1 MENKVEKYYDFND
14 LAKDV
19 ESEIGHDPEVVKE
32 IIKSAFE
39 KIAQAVGK
47 GENLV
52 VLDDIGTFRLRPAI
66 ARTYKTRSGKDVEK
80 DAYLKL
86 RFKGSIKLRQIVK
99 AHLRQPIKQLEVK

>member
-47 GENLV
+47 G
-52 VLDDIGTFRLRPAI
+52 
-66 ARTYKTRSGKDVEK
+66 
-80 DAYLKL
+80 
-86 RFKGSIKLRQIVK
+86 
-99 AHLRQPIKQLEVK
+99 